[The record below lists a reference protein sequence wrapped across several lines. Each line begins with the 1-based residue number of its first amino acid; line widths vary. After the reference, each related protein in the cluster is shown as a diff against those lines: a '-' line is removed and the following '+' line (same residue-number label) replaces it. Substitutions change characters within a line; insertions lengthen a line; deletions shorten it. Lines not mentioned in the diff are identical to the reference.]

1 MHILLLI
8 LKILGLAILI
18 ILGLA
23 IVILAIGL
31 FVPIRYKIIGH
42 SEESMDLEIKF
53 SFLLKF
59 AQGFYRITKDNKE
72 FSFGIFWGLKKL
84 KRRKKKKDYTEDF
97 FDEEEDLEDENE
109 EEDFED
115 DEEEFEEAPEISFDD
130 DSSKCEKQ
138 ISSKTVKKKA
148 KKKKQSFKEKIDSL
162 KKDYFNET
170 NKRALP
176 YLLKQILYV
185 LKKYLPR
192 KAKGDLYFGT
202 SDPATTG
209 EILGGLSLIPLMYQ
223 RGMNV
228 HPDFESEEYYLRGRL
243 EAKGIAIVNVL
254 VIAFVRLLINKD
266 TRSLLGLFF
275 NK

>member
-1 MHILLLI
+1 M
-8 LKILGLAILI
+8 
-18 ILGLA
+18 
-23 IVILAIGL
+23 
-31 FVPIRYKIIGH
+31 
-42 SEESMDLEIKF
+42 
-53 SFLLKF
+53 
-59 AQGFYRITKDNKE
+59 
-72 FSFGIFWGLKKL
+72 
-84 KRRKKKKDYTEDF
+84 
-97 FDEEEDLEDENE
+97 
-109 EEDFED
+109 
-115 DEEEFEEAPEISFDD
+115 
-130 DSSKCEKQ
+130 
-138 ISSKTVKKKA
+138 
-148 KKKKQSFKEKIDSL
+148 
-162 KKDYFNET
+162 
-170 NKRALP
+170 P

-228 HPDFESEEYYLRGRL
+228 HPDFESDEYYLRGRL

-254 VIAFVRLLINKD
+254 VIAFLRLLINKD